1 MVRKEVKH
9 LLTIN
14 YIPLPNYYIA
24 IKKLFFLIK
33 HKTFYYTIPPP
44 PQKKKLRY
52 TRIKSFWRPQP
63 QSIHP

>member
-44 PQKKKLRY
+44 PQKK
-52 TRIKSFWRPQP
+52 S
-63 QSIHP
+63 